1 MLTEKIQTIGPF
13 DGSLGVRSCAS
24 SSSISPRGADTED
37 GATSGVYSCASSS
50 ISPRDAEDG
59 SNSGVDSALSRSPS
73 SGIGSGTS
81 RSPSPTPDVGDG
93 TDDGGLTE
101 EMMKENEMV
110 KEQLLTEEEEKKRNL
125 LSAADKGESGQK
137 YKQLEF
143 LLQKSTAYTQYLF
156 NRMKSQQ
163 EEIRRK
169 AEKKAKKEAK
179 KREKQKEKNDEEEK
193 ENSQEIIG
201 KAPGRKQ
208 KRKRN
213 MIEDDDDDDDPG
225 AKKAKT
231 EAAKTVESK
240 GETTLT
246 DDDILPSIPSRP
258 EILAGSK
265 PDSFSR
271 LVNGEKVS
279 DLQPQLFTGGVLREY
294 QIKGYT
300 WMKSLFENGINGIL
314 ADEMGLGKTVQCIS
328 LIAHLISEQCQG
340 PFLVVAPL
348 STIPNWYSEFK
359 RFTPHIP
366 VMIHHGAKE
375 ARLSKAR
382 KIYKKSSAG
391 PWNVQPVVLSSYEMI
406 IQDRKVIGHHA
417 WKCLIIDEGHRL
429 KNMNC
434 RLIRELKM
442 FNACNR
448 LLLTGTPLQNNLSE
462 LWSLLNFL
470 LPEIFDD
477 LTSFESWFD
486 MSLVTEDGGQAEIV
500 RAEKENNVL
509 TTLHSILEPFL
520 LRRLKADVKLD
531 IPPKREVL
539 VYAPLTKEQ
548 EDYYKSAVDKSIASL
563 INAEN
568 DDDDLFDALP
578 SSTPS
583 SSTPSSIASS
593 SSTST
598 TCDDA
603 EDRIGG
609 NRRKS
614 RRDINYAFFDSGSR
628 QSKSMSLMKDEA
640 KMRKVYADE
649 SSDEEGEEEANDD
662 WYEQVSR
669 MTSERERQ
677 KTEIQSTSKSG
688 NVVRLQLRN
697 VMMLLRK
704 VCNHPFLINYEQSE
718 MEKPTEKVVNVC
730 GKMMILDQMLVQLKK
745 KGHKVLI
752 FSQMTQMLD
761 IIADYL
767 DYRGFDHSRLDG
779 SMKMED
785 RQEHIHSFN
794 TDPERFVFLLS
805 TRAGGLGLNLMTAD
819 TVIIYDSDWNPQCDL
834 QAQDRAHRMGQKRPV
849 MVYRFI
855 TANTIDQKIVERAA
869 AKRRLEKMVIKRGR
883 FQNSDQQV
891 EKLKKAISPQELLTL
906 LQSRDQ
912 EMEIRTSNTRVSKGN
927 VRWTLTDK
935 ECDQLL
941 DRSDLYVRWE
951 EERKSRKR
959 LVDLS
964 AKDVK
969 DDAVKVEE
977 EEEYSLKAA
986 DTLVPKT
993 NGIFAVVET
1002 SSGLGVE
1009 DLA

>member
-1 MLTEKIQTIGPF
+1 MLTDFIQTMNSSEKSTSF
-13 DGSLGVRSCAS
+13 DAITS
-24 SSSISPRGADTED
+24 SSSSSLHTPPENSPHSPD
-37 GATSGVYSCASSS
+37 GAA
-50 ISPRDAEDG
+50 I
-59 SNSGVDSALSRSPS
+59 SGVDSALSRSPS

-81 RSPSPTPDVGDG
+81 RSPSPTPDVREGI
-93 TDDGGLTE
+93 DDGGLTE
-101 EMMKENEMV
+101 EMLTENARV
-110 KEQLLTEEEEKKRNL
+110 KEELLKEEEKKKDL
-125 LSAADKGESGQK
+125 LSAADKGESSQK

-163 EEIRRK
+163 DEIRRK
-169 AEKKAKKEAK
+169 AERKAKKEAK
-179 KREKQKEKNDEEEK
+179 KREKEKERNEEEK
-193 ENSQEIIG
+193 ENSQEILG
-201 KAPGRKQ
+201 KSPGPKQ

-213 MIEDDDDDDDPG
+213 LIEDDEDADDAVTRDP
-225 AKKAKT
+225 KKART
-231 EAAKTVESK
+231 EASVELKNSK
-240 GETTLT
+240 TTLT
-246 DDDILPSIPSRP
+246 EDDILPIIPLRSD
-258 EILAGSK
+258 ILAGSK

-340 PFLVVAPL
+340 PFLIVAPL

-359 RFTPHIP
+359 RFTPLIP

-375 ARLSKAR
+375 ARYAKAR
-382 KIYKKSSAG
+382 KIYKKSPAG
-391 PWNVQPVVLSSYEMI
+391 PWSVQPVVLSSYEMI
-406 IQDRKVIGHHA
+406 IQDRKLIGHHS

-434 RLIRELKM
+434 RLIRELKQ

-486 MSLVTEDGGQAEIV
+486 MSLVTEDGGQEKIV
-500 RAEKENNVL
+500 RAERENNVL

-520 LRRLKADVKLD
+520 LRRLKTDVKLD

-548 EDYYKSAVDKSIASL
+548 EDYYKSAVDKSIQSL
-563 INAEN
+563 IDANN
-568 DDDDLFDALP
+568 DTGCDDLFY
-578 SSTPS
+578 S
-583 SSTPSSIASS
+583 SSTPNTTIDGNEDSS
-593 SSTST
+593 S
-598 TCDDA
+598 
-603 EDRIGG
+603 DRLG

-628 QSKSMSLMKDEA
+628 QSKSMTLMKDEG
-640 KMRKVYADE
+640 KFRKVYADE
-649 SSDEEGEEEANDD
+649 SSDEEGDEKEDEATDD

-669 MTSERERQ
+669 MTSERERK
-677 KTEIQSTSKSG
+677 KTEVQAAAKPTGSH
-688 NVVRLQLRN
+688 VRLQLRN
-697 VMMLLRK
+697 VMMLLRR
-704 VCNHPFLINYEQSE
+704 VCNHPFLINYEHSE
-718 MEKPTEKVVNVC
+718 MEKPTERIVNLC

-767 DYRGFDHSRLDG
+767 DFRGFEHSRLDG

-785 RQEHIHSFN
+785 RQDHIHSFN

-855 TANTIDQKIVERAA
+855 TANTIDQRIVERAA
-869 AKRRLEKMVIKRGR
+869 AKRRLEKMVIKKGR
-883 FQNSDQQV
+883 FQNSEQSV
-891 EKLKKAISPQELLTL
+891 ERQKSAISPQELLSL

-912 EMEIRTSNTRVSKGN
+912 DAEIRTSKTRVSKGN
-927 VRWTLTDK
+927 VNWTLTER

-951 EERKSRKR
+951 EDRKARKLASDSRAKTKDERDEAEAENSIA
-959 LVDLS
+959 S
-964 AKDVK
+964 SH
-969 DDAVKVEE
+969 EQ
-977 EEEYSLKAA
+977 LKP
-986 DTLVPKT
+986 TMKGVFT
-993 NGIFAVVET
+993 VVET
-1002 SSGLGVE
+1002 SSGLSAE